1 MAKKV
6 VVTGADGFIG
16 SHLTEALVRAG
27 YDVRA
32 MTLYNSFN
40 SDGWL
45 DDCAPDVRGHFET
58 QSGDVRDLSTCMKAV
73 EGCDAVFHLA
83 ALIAIPYS
91 YTAPR
96 SYVETNVIGT
106 LNVLEAARAHGARM
120 LHTSTSEVYGTAQ
133 AVPIPESHPLE
144 AQSPYAASKTG
155 ADQMALSFNRSFGTD
170 VFICRP
176 FNTYGP
182 RQSAR
187 AVIPTI
193 ISQAIA
199 NKGVI
204 QLGAL
209 TPTRDFN
216 FVEDTAAGM
225 IACMERA
232 PAGAT
237 INLGS
242 DFEISIGDLA
252 SEICGLVGVEPQ
264 ISVSA
269 DRVRPAASEVERLWA
284 DNSRAKALVG
294 WTPAHGGLEGFRE
307 GLRKTIAWFTDPE
320 NLKRYKAGQYN
331 V

>member
-16 SHLTEALVRAG
+16 SHLTETLVRAG
-27 YDVRA
+27 YEVRA

-45 DDCAPDVRGHFET
+45 DNCDADVRGHFET
-58 QSGDVRDLSTCMKAV
+58 QSGDVRDLSTCMKAL

-91 YTAPR
+91 YAAPR

-106 LNVLEAARAHGARM
+106 LNVLEAARTHGARM

-133 AVPIPESHPLE
+133 QVPIPESHPLE

-170 VFICRP
+170 VFVCRP

-216 FVEDTAAGM
+216 FVKDTAGGM
-225 IACMERA
+225 IAAMEHA
-232 PAGAT
+232 PAGST

-242 DFEISIGDLA
+242 DFEVSIGDLA
-252 SEICGLVGVEPQ
+252 HIICELVGVEPQ
-264 ISVSA
+264 ISIDPA
-269 DRVRPAASEVERLWA
+269 RVRPTASEVERLWA
-284 DNSRAKALVG
+284 DNSRARELLG
-294 WTPAHGGLEGFRE
+294 WTPRYGGLEGFKA
-307 GLRKTIAWFTDPE
+307 GLQETIDWFTKPE
-320 NLKRYKAGQYN
+320 NLKLYKAGQYN